1 MYDLSSKWGFPYGGN
16 SKFLASRKK
25 VHKMAKVIDFELWD
39 VTLMEITKCNEGVWE
54 TTTSLKCDLGD
65 LV

>member
-1 MYDLSSKWGFPYGGN
+1 
-16 SKFLASRKK
+16 
-25 VHKMAKVIDFELWD
+25 MAKVIDFELWD